1 MQRNHAIVLFDGV
14 CNLCTATVQFIMRR
28 DPHGYFKFAS
38 LQSEVGQQLLAAH
51 GLSATALETFV
62 LIEGSR
68 CFIRSEA
75 ALRVAQ
81 HFSGGW
87 SLLRV
92 LCLFPRPLRD
102 WCYTVIARHRYGW
115 FGKQETCMLP
125 SPDTMDRFLS

>member
-28 DPHGYFKFAS
+28 DGRGYFRFAS
-38 LQSEVGQQLLAAH
+38 LQSEVGRQLLAAH
-51 GLSATALETFV
+51 GLSTTDLDTFV

-68 CFIRSEA
+68 CFIRSDA
-75 ALRVAQ
+75 ALRVTQ

-92 LCLFPRPLRD
+92 LLVIPRPLRD

-125 SPDTMDRFLS
+125 SPETMDRFLS